1 MGAMRTDEQNQRRK
15 AGKERPLVTGED
27 IPWWVGGPK
36 KIRRKKKEKTGH
48 TRSWR
53 RGADF

>member
-1 MGAMRTDEQNQRRK
+1 MGAMRTDEKNQRRK

-48 TRSWR
+48 TRS
-53 RGADF
+53 